1 MSVDWVPYQGYEERV
16 FEAEWSGD
24 GECGVEAAQ
33 QSPEQDE
40 FTDVRLHGET
50 SQVETQS
57 CQVLWMVQ
65 GVLTHNM
72 HTHLIIWAPNRLFFC
87 LFSKYPQNTT
97 VNELCGVFF
106 ECSNRVR
113 FHMPPS
119 WFTRWS
125 YSKYKIQNIIL
136 SIDFCGEEKIFVFFL
151 DHELD

>member
-1 MSVDWVPYQGYEERV
+1 MFHWVPYQGYEERV

-40 FTDVRLHGET
+40 FPDVRLHGET

-72 HTHLIIWAPNRLFFC
+72 HAYLIIWAQNRLFFC
-87 LFSKYPQNTT
+87 LFLNI
-97 VNELCGVFF
+97 
-106 ECSNRVR
+106 
-113 FHMPPS
+113 H
-119 WFTRWS
+119 
-125 YSKYKIQNIIL
+125 KIL
-136 SIDFCGEEKIFVFFL
+136 L
-151 DHELD
+151 